1 VAAGII
7 LLGIFWLRRG
17 PVGNRVRTQP
27 HRRERH
33 VLTSTPSLLG
43 QAILADLHTVHTQ
56 RQLRAQDAA
65 LAARV
70 LSLKA
75 YQHARFAHTYAD
87 LLASE
92 RHGPAARFFL
102 DDLYGPGDFT
112 QRDTQFAR
120 VVPALVRLF
129 PADLVQTVAALSGL
143 HALSEQLDT
152 ALAGAGSSPQ
162 WTAANY
168 RQAWCSSCTPP
179 DRERQITLT
188 LEVGQSLDRYTRKPL
203 LRQSL
208 RLMRGPASAA
218 GLGTLQTFLERGFD
232 TFRAM
237 RGADAFLT
245 TIAQRERAL
254 AAQLF
259 GSAD

>member
-1 VAAGII
+1 
-7 LLGIFWLRRG
+7 
-17 PVGNRVRTQP
+17 
-27 HRRERH
+27 
-33 VLTSTPSLLG
+33 LTPTPSLLG
-43 QAILADLHTVHTQ
+43 QAILADLHAVHTQ

-75 YQHARFAHTYAD
+75 YQHARFASTYAD
-87 LLASE
+87 LLASD
-92 RHGPAARFFL
+92 RYGPAARFFL

-129 PADLVQTVAALSGL
+129 PADLVQTVAALSAL

-152 ALAGAGSSPQ
+152 AMATAATSPQ
-162 WTAANY
+162 WTAPAY
-168 RQAWCSSCTPP
+168 QQAWCNSCTPAE
-179 DRERQITLT
+179 RERQITLT
-188 LEVGQSLDRYTRKPL
+188 VEVGQSLDRYTRKPL

-208 RLMRGPASAA
+208 RLMRGPAAAA
-218 GLGTLQTFLERGFD
+218 GLGTLQTFLESGFD

-237 RGADAFLT
+237 RGADIFLA
-245 TIAQRERAL
+245 TIAQRERAV

-259 GSAD
+259 GAGGTERAAPGTGQ